1 MAHLPPR
8 SALHGDG
15 RTEHQAQRVD
25 KDVAP
30 SCPYWAQVILSSAV
44 SQRSKR

>member
-25 KDVAP
+25 KDVLA
-30 SCPYWAQVILSSAV
+30 LTG
-44 SQRSKR
+44 RK